1 MKSGYDALGIVT
13 LTVLLQLVAA
23 ALLKQAALIAAAGLF
38 LALALVAV
46 AIGIH
51 GLRFLLWGY
60 AHRRWPLS
68 HTYPLTAIFF
78 PIVVGMAV
86 LYGEQIRA
94 PQVLGSLLIG
104 LGVAWLTFR
113 KQDA

>member
-1 MKSGYDALGIVT
+1 MTRSGNALGVVT
-13 LTVLLQLVAA
+13 LTVLLQLAAA
-23 ALLKQAALIAAAGLF
+23 ALLKQAALIATAGLL
-38 LALALVAV
+38 LALGLVAV

-51 GLRFLLWGY
+51 GVRFLLWGY

-68 HTYPLTAIFF
+68 HTYPLTAVFF

-94 PQVLGSLLIG
+94 PQVMGSLLIG
-104 LGVAWLTFR
+104 MGVAWLTFR
-113 KQDA
+113 NQEA